1 MITSVTNPQVKQVC
15 GYVQKAKERR
25 KDQIYVV
32 EGPRMF
38 EEAPPR
44 LIRKVYVTEE
54 FLEKCGAVSSLV
66 RQGKQD
72 EGSREQRVL
81 EKLNSV
87 SYETVS
93 AQVME
98 KMSDTS
104 SNQGILALLDWP
116 EYDWDQ
122 LLAEPEGVYVV
133 LEDLQDPG
141 NLGTIFRTA
150 EGAGAAGVIM
160 TGETADL
167 FNPKTV
173 RSTMGS
179 IYRVPFLYEA
189 SALTA
194 IDRLKERG
202 ICVYAAHL
210 NGTKSYDQFDYIKG
224 CAFLIGNEGNG
235 LRKETADLADS
246 YVRIPMAGK
255 LESLNAA
262 VAAALL
268 MYETARQ
275 RRGKETV

>member
-1 MITSVTNPQVKQVC
+1 MITSVANPQVKRVC

-25 KDQIYVV
+25 KDRLYVV

-38 EEAPPR
+38 EEAPSDSV
-44 LIRKVYVTEE
+44 RKVYVTEE
-54 FLEKCGAVSSLV
+54 FLQKCGIASISE
-66 RQGKQD
+66 KQAGQ
-72 EGSREQRVL
+72 EGNSRNQKIY
-81 EKLNSV
+81 EKLRSV
-87 SYETVS
+87 GYETVS
-93 AQVME
+93 PQVME

-104 SNQGILALLDWP
+104 TNQGILALLRWP
-116 EYDWDQ
+116 EYEWDG
-122 LLAEPEGVYVV
+122 LLSKPDGVYVV

-150 EGAGAAGVIM
+150 EGAGVSGVIM

-179 IYRVPFLYEA
+179 IYRVPFLHEA
-189 SALTA
+189 SSSAA
-194 IDRLKERG
+194 IERLKGRG
-202 ICVYAAHL
+202 ITVYAAHL
-210 NGTKSYDQFDYIKG
+210 KETRSYDCFDYTKG

-235 LRKETADLADS
+235 LRQETAALADS
-246 YVRIPMAGK
+246 YVRIPMEGK

-268 MYETARQ
+268 MYEAARQ
-275 RRGKETV
+275 RHFGINV